1 MKNLF
6 LWLRGQDA
14 NYRRAL
20 YIAEFLSQGIAIDCN
35 MTAIAIISKIIC
47 KNYEKK
53 QKNAPTFVM
62 KAGAFYYLNLLVFTY
77 AILPVLMTLILST
90 LADACD
96 STLTFV
102 LGR

>member
-1 MKNLF
+1 M
-6 LWLRGQDA
+6 RGQDA
-14 NYRRAL
+14 NYRRTL
-20 YIAEFLSQGIAIDCN
+20 YIAEFLAQEIAIDCN

-53 QKNAPTFVM
+53 QKIAPTFVM
-62 KAGAFYYLNLLVFTY
+62 KAGAFYYLNLFVFTY